1 MSKHWIQRHRDD
13 ARAIAQS
20 MCAGWHKLCAT
31 YLPIIPDGTTWRYS
45 REVSSGDP
53 EQGWKLHLSANLLTA
68 CEVMQRAAPY
78 LQKSG
83 ALFKGP
89 ASLEDLRRINCGLSH
104 GYSQIG
110 KFITVYTRSD
120 EEAVALARKL
130 HQVTRGLSAPAVPFD
145 RRFLPGSCVYYRY
158 GAFNR
163 LEMKAPDGRRVTAIR
178 HPEGHLVPDRRE
190 AVDAKPDW
198 VSDPFV
204 AGKTLRAAPP
214 QDSPLRSM
222 FRAFRA
228 LSQRG
233 KGGVYQ
239 AIDLRDGAPR
249 FCILKEGRQ
258 GGEINWDGRDGK
270 CRIRNEE
277 HILTSLRDAGI
288 AVPAIRASFEVG
300 GNYYLVTEYLDG
312 ENLHATLIKRLKRL
326 SIAQVVQYGIQI
338 SAIVSKIHAAGWVWR
353 DCKPSNL
360 ILMSNGMLRPI
371 DFEGACPIADP
382 DPWPWNTPGF
392 SPPGHLD
399 IWPVRSR
406 LPEDLYAIGATIYF
420 LLTGRLIEA
429 AGPLPIKQMR
439 RNVPSTVCSIV
450 SDLLDSDPRRRPS
463 ADTAADRF
471 HAALASL
478 KPSYVESR
486 AHRVSSENRESDR
499 RLSTNG
505 SINKNGNV
513 ANRSLHASC
522 SNEKV

>member
-20 MCAGWHKLCAT
+20 MCASWHKLCAT

-89 ASLEDLRRINCGLSH
+89 ASLEDLRRINCGVSH

-145 RRFLPGSCVYYRY
+145 RQFLPGSCVYYRY

-163 LEMKAPDGRRVTAIR
+163 LEMEAPDGGRVTAIR

-190 AVDAKPDW
+190 SVVAKPDW

-204 AGKTLRAAPP
+204 AGKRPRAAPP
-214 QDSPLRSM
+214 QDSPLRST

-239 AIDLRDGAPR
+239 AIDLSDGTPR
-249 FCILKEGRQ
+249 FCLLKEGRQ

-270 CRIRNEE
+270 WRVRNEE
-277 HILTSLRDAGI
+277 RVLSGLGDAGI

-300 GNYYLVTEYLDG
+300 GNYYLVTEFLDG
-312 ENLHATLIKRLKRL
+312 ENLQTTLTKRLKRL

-360 ILMSNGMLRPI
+360 ILMSNGVLRPI
-371 DFEGACPIADP
+371 DFEGSCPIADP
-382 DPWPWNTPGF
+382 DPWPWNTTGF

-399 IWPVRSR
+399 ICPVRSR

-450 SDLLDSDPRRRPS
+450 SDLLDSDPRRRPG

-486 AHRVSSENRESDR
+486 AHRVRSENRESDR

-522 SNEKV
+522 NNEKV